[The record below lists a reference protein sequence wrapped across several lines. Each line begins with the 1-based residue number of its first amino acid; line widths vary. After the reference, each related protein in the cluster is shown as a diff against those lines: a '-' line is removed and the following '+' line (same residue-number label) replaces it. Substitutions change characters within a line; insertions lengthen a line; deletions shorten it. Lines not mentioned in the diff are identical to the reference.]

1 MKKKAPAP
9 VVIAKE
15 EGGVKR
21 SASGEVESEEREG
34 EEEVKKRKVD
44 GGGT

>member
-34 EEEVKKRKVD
+34 EEVKKRKVD